1 MELHL
6 TTYFEINFLIHVEI
20 QLGQTIYA
28 SQGFKI
34 QGTQFWTQNSTN
46 PLPFGPNKKLPNT

>member
-1 MELHL
+1 MHLYTFITHSHLELHL

-34 QGTQFWTQNSTN
+34 QGTQF
-46 PLPFGPNKKLPNT
+46 